1 MTFIVYL
8 KDLSYFGVAGGN
20 YLLSLFFYLDRVI
33 SKCKVHVKK

>member
-20 YLLSLFFYLDRVI
+20 YLLSLFFLSGSSDF
-33 SKCKVHVKK
+33 KMQGTCK